1 MVHSI
6 GVGKFLDWKA
16 LNAEGNAGGIL
27 LLWDKRRSSLVESEV
42 GSFSV
47 SCLFRMAEDDFQW
60 AFSGVYGPVER
71 LYKDLFWEEL
81 SSIRGLG
88 DGPWCLGG
96 NFNEILSPNERSR
109 GGRLSSAM
117 RRFSEV
123 LNEMDL
129 RDLLL

>member
-1 MVHSI
+1 MR
-6 GVGKFLDWKA
+6 GVSFCFGTKEDQVW
-16 LNAEGNAGGIL
+16 
-27 LLWDKRRSSLVESEV
+27 WSLRLVAS
-42 GSFSV
+42 
-47 SCLFRMAEDDFQW
+47 LFRACLGW
-60 AFSGVYGPVER
+60 RRTTSSGRFSGVYGLFER

-81 SSIRGLG
+81 SSIGGLG

-96 NFNEILSPNERSR
+96 DFNGILSPNERSR

-123 LNEMDL
+123 LNEMGL